1 MAETLLQF
9 QISVVGPD
17 GTSYLARACGSAAPD
32 GLWQAWLEFTPEDGG
47 PTLRSGRETTQPNRA
62 DAVYWATGL
71 STVYLEGALQRAID
85 GPVER
90 PVVSVDPP
98 VFDEPAPSTVPV
110 AGGESVARAVM
121 DPFSVFQKGEAML
134 RKQLGALSAW
144 HLVNIVVEYELSERT
159 AEVLND
165 LPRASLVEIIVEGV
179 KRERAASR

>member
-9 QISVVGPD
+9 HTPVRGPD
-17 GTSYLARACGSAAPD
+17 GTPYLARACGSVAPG
-32 GLWQAWLEFTPEDGG
+32 GLWQAWLEFTPTDGG
-47 PTLRSGRETTQPNRA
+47 PTLRSGRETTQPNQA

-85 GPVER
+85 GPAAR

-110 AGGESVARAVM
+110 AAEPIARAVM
-121 DPFSVFQKGEAML
+121 DPFSVSQKGEAML

-144 HLVNIVVEYELSERT
+144 HLVNIVVEYELSEQPS
-159 AEVLND
+159 EVLND
-165 LPRASLVEIIVEGV
+165 LPQSALVEIIVDGV
-179 KRERAASR
+179 KRERAAPR